1 MIPPTARPASARLA
15 VARRFPLRAAA
26 VIGLVLLAY
35 NYSLMT
41 LVRGLTLQTPL
52 AYLALVPALALVLA
66 IARLRLGLPETQ
78 IHDRQLDWI
87 VGLALLAGAS
97 AILIL
102 APQPATSEFW
112 LGRMDLLT
120 LPLYVAGL
128 VSLLF
133 GVRRVW
139 ALRFPILFL
148 LLAWPIPFTWLLS
161 VTAVPLTDFTAGAVA
176 LITQIIPVA
185 RQAGGDDGTLFLIG
199 SGDNMFGVGIG
210 SACSGVNSFI
220 GFLLLGVATLYLV
233 QGTALRRVAWLA
245 TGLLLIIALNLAR
258 IMAILVVGNAFG
270 QEAALDI
277 LHPIAG
283 LVVFNIGVL
292 VMLVLAPAFG
302 LRYANGSS
310 RAHESGEHGRPA
322 PVRRVSAAL
331 LVAMG
336 VAAILGVTNAAYA
349 RYESISSGLA
359 DARLARI
366 DIETAHVPG
375 WDVSF
380 VGNVGQARQYF
391 GDTATWERV
400 AYRPTSQA
408 EITSDRTVYIDV
420 LTTDDAGTFAAY
432 GLEACYTFH
441 GFEISSVA
449 QVDIGA
455 GVQAEVIDYTNVK
468 NGIEWSALWWEWPY
482 TAESGETRYQRI
494 VVYISDG
501 PNATLTA
508 FSDIDIPTQDP
519 RFIETDRFLA
529 SLGRSIVDSQLAAAE
544 GDGEAA
550 SVLNN

>member
-1 MIPPTARPASARLA
+1 
-15 VARRFPLRAAA
+15 
-26 VIGLVLLAY
+26 
-35 NYSLMT
+35 
-41 LVRGLTLQTPL
+41 
-52 AYLALVPALALVLA
+52 
-66 IARLRLGLPETQ
+66 
-78 IHDRQLDWI
+78 
-87 VGLALLAGAS
+87 
-97 AILIL
+97 
-102 APQPATSEFW
+102 
-112 LGRMDLLT
+112 
-120 LPLYVAGL
+120 VAGL

-161 VTAVPLTDFTAGAVA
+161 LTAVPLTDFTAGSVA
-176 LITQIIPVA
+176 LITQVVPVA

-199 SGDNMFGVGIG
+199 SGGNMFGVGIG

-233 QGTALRRVAWLA
+233 HGTALRRVAWLA
-245 TGLLLIIALNLAR
+245 TGLALIVALNLAR

-292 VMLVLAPAFG
+292 VMLILAPAFG
-302 LRYANGSS
+302 LRYSS
-310 RAHESGEHGRPA
+310 GTRGPSDSDDPGRPTH
-322 PVRRVSAAL
+322 VRRVSAAL
-331 LVAMG
+331 VVAVG
-336 VAAILGVTNAAYA
+336 VAAVLGLTNAAYA
-349 RYESISSGLA
+349 RYEAISSGLA

-366 DIETAHVPG
+366 DIDTAHVPG
-375 WDVSF
+375 WGVSF
-380 VGNVGQARQYF
+380 VGNIGQARQYF
-391 GDTATWERV
+391 GDSATWERV
-400 AYRPTSQA
+400 AYRPTPEA
-408 EITSDRTVYIDV
+408 EITADRTVYVDV

-468 NGIEWSALWWEWPY
+468 NDIEWSALWWEWPY
-482 TAESGETRYQRI
+482 TAETGETRYQRI

-508 FSDIDIPTQDP
+508 APGVDIPTQDP

-529 SLGRSIVDSQLAAAE
+529 SLGRSIVDSQLNAARE
-544 GDGEAA
+544 GEPAAA
-550 SVLNN
+550 SVGGN